1 MAAVKTP
8 TVLSKPEPWDFG
20 CCDTTSLFLS
30 NPPHVLDMSYHY
42 MASPPPP
49 PPPPTS
55 NIDMTPPP
63 GGYRSS
69 FKLPSQDLSAIDAD
83 CKESDG
89 SYEEHKAGDVLRRS
103 FSTPNATQMQQQQET
118 TCQTG
123 ATGEKKRN
131 KLGYHRTSIAC
142 SEFSRLF
149 HPSFFFL
156 LFLYR
161 RTKKKKKKQKNA
173 CILTSPGTG
182 WLRRV
187 GHCRRRKIR
196 CIASADAQN
205 RCVNCIRLKKEC
217 SFYPV
222 DQQPGAES
230 RSRGPARQNAASSV
244 ASTNS
249 SPAVGTAS
257 PGEVT
262 SHHHGGG
269 PASVSSKVKSSGDD
283 FYSHDVKAS
292 QYGFSNRPS
301 STTKWMADAAS
312 STSSIPKPEN
322 LNMSW
327 HSYAAE
333 SPISAQFSPYAQSSV
348 ASTTWVPEPAS
359 HDELAWL
366 DFPPPARS
374 MSLSGESTGS
384 QPTPQYLSVGQGQ
397 PFDGRQSS
405 LSDIYPQHPFG
416 QMAAG
421 IEGGSGPLVAATTL
435 PSNAEQH
442 SPWQQQQQQPPRLLS
457 QSQPPYAKETTSLFD
472 NWQYDKADGPQQL
485 WLEDH
490 QQRPPSTAGQAPSEA
505 YYSA

>member
-8 TVLSKPEPWDFG
+8 SVLSKLDPWEFG
-20 CCDTTSLFLS
+20 CGDTSSLFLS
-30 NPPHVLDMSYHY
+30 NPPHGLDMSYQY
-42 MASPPPP
+42 MASPP
-49 PPPPTS
+49 T
-55 NIDMTPPP
+55 NHMTPP

-89 SYEEHKAGDVLRRS
+89 SYEEHKAGEVLRRS
-103 FSTPNATQMQQQQET
+103 FSTPNATQMQQQQGTQES

-142 SEFSRLF
+142 S
-149 HPSFFFL
+149 
-156 LFLYR
+156 
-161 RTKKKKKKQKNA
+161 
-173 CILTSPGTG
+173 
-182 WLRRV
+182 
-187 GHCRRRKIR
+187 HCRRRKIR

-222 DQQPGAES
+222 DQQPGTES
-230 RSRGPARQNAASSV
+230 RSRGPTRQTAGSSV

-257 PGEVT
+257 PGEMN
-262 SHHHGGG
+262 SHHHGH
-269 PASVSSKVKSSGDD
+269 ASVSAGKAQHSGDE
-283 FYSHDVKAS
+283 FYSQDVKAS
-292 QYGFSNRPS
+292 QYGFTNRS
-301 STTKWMADAAS
+301 SSTKWMADTGS
-312 STSSIPKPEN
+312 NSIPKPEN

-359 HDELAWL
+359 HEELAWL
-366 DFPPPARS
+366 DFPQPARS

-384 QPTPQYLSVGQGQ
+384 QPTPQYLSVGQG
-397 PFDGRQSS
+397 PAFDGRPSA
-405 LSDIYPQHPFG
+405 LSDMYPQHPFG
-416 QMAAG
+416 QMAA
-421 IEGGSGPLVAATTL
+421 IDGSAPMVAATL

-442 SPWQQQQQQPPRLLS
+442 SPWQQQQQPPQLLS
-457 QSQPPYAKETTSLFD
+457 QSQTPYGKEAATLFE
-472 NWQYDKADGPQQL
+472 NWQYDKADGAQQL

-490 QQRPPSTAGQAPSEA
+490 RPPSTAGQAPSEA